1 MEAVFFDLDGTLL
14 DRNASLIKF
23 IDDQYERYKNELRM
37 VDKEFYKSRFIEL
50 DCRGYVWKDRVY
62 KQLLQELKIT
72 GLEAENLLEDYATN
86 FKQSC
91 VPFPNLH
98 DVLDKLQR
106 MGIKL
111 GVISNGKGQF
121 QRDNLIE
128 LEIHDYFDTVLI
140 SESVGLR
147 KPDPRIFKKALENLS
162 VSAENSIFVGDH
174 PEADVQAAR
183 NAGMISV
190 WKRDDY
196 WGFAEADYVID
207 DLKELL
213 VIIEEG
219 VNQYGRI

>member
-1 MEAVFFDLDGTLL
+1 MEAVFFDLDGTLM

-37 VDKEFYKSRFIEL
+37 VDKEIYKSRFIEL

-72 GLEAENLLEDYATN
+72 GLEAENLLEDYVTN

-128 LEIHDYFDTVLI
+128 LGIHDYFDTVLI

-190 WKRDDY
+190 WMRDDY
-196 WGFAEADYVID
+196 WGYAEADYIID
-207 DLKELL
+207 DLRELL

-219 VNQYGRI
+219 VNRYGRL